1 MAWIAERGPLELIAA
16 FGLVLALL
24 LSAICQVR
32 CRYTTMLRR
41 VDVLG
46 CFVPWWNLFAP
57 SPIIADYLVSY
68 QFGQPVNPAHDE
80 RAWIY
85 LPYPGRRQPLD
96 FLFMP
101 RRRARKAWFET
112 AGVVVSQSSWM
123 PQEDLMRSVAYLAI
137 LNTISRHPPTP
148 EETGVRFRIEARW
161 AAYVTPR
168 VRLLYTSPY
177 HRLGT

>member
-1 MAWIAERGPLELIAA
+1 MEWIAERSLLELIAA
-16 FGLVLALL
+16 CGLVLALV
-24 LSAICQVR
+24 LSGICQVR
-32 CRYTTMLRR
+32 CRSAYLLRR
-41 VDVLG
+41 LDVLG
-46 CFVPWWNLFAP
+46 CFIPWWNLFAP
-57 SPIIADYLVSY
+57 SPIIADYLVSF
-68 QFGQPVNPAHDE
+68 QFGQPVSPAPED
-80 RAWIY
+80 RAWTY

-112 AGVVVSQSSWM
+112 AGTVVTQSAWM
-123 PQEDLMRSVAYLAI
+123 SQEDLMRSVAYLAI
-137 LNTISRHPPTP
+137 LNAISRHPPGP

-161 AAYVTPR
+161 TAYVTPR

>member
-1 MAWIAERGPLELIAA
+1 MAWITERSPLELIAA
-16 FGLVLALL
+16 LGLVLGLL
-24 LSAICQVR
+24 LAAICQVR
-32 CRYTTMLRR
+32 CRYSVMLRR
-41 VDVLG
+41 LDVLG

-68 QFGQPVNPAHDE
+68 QFGQLVSPAPDE
-80 RAWIY
+80 RAWTY

-112 AGVVVSQSSWM
+112 AGVVVSQSAWM
-123 PQEDLMRSVAYLAI
+123 SQDELMRSVAYLAI
-137 LNTISRHPPTP
+137 LNAISRRQPAL
-148 EETGVRFRIEARW
+148 EATGVRFRIEARW
-161 AAYVTPR
+161 TAYVAPR

>member
-1 MAWIAERGPLELIAA
+1 MAWITARTPLELIAA
-16 FGLVLALL
+16 LGLALGLV

-32 CRYTTMLRR
+32 CRHASTLRR
-41 VDVLG
+41 LDVLG
-46 CFVPWWNLFAP
+46 CFIPWWNLFAP
-57 SPIIADYLVSY
+57 TPIIADYLVSY
-68 QFGQPVNPAHDE
+68 QFGQPVSPARDE
-80 RAWIY
+80 RAWTY
-85 LPYPGRRQPLD
+85 LPYPGRRQPFD

-112 AGVVVSQSSWM
+112 AGTVVTQAAWM

-137 LNTISRHPPTP
+137 LNAISRHPPTA

-161 AAYVTPR
+161 ATYVAPR

-177 HRLGT
+177 HRLRT